1 MKYRKLVSED
11 IASPITKMRKIA
23 RISSIPKVKVPTKPS
38 DYIPV
43 SVLPVLSK
51 VFERIILNQVKQFI
65 DKHEVYQYLSFIKRH
80 RREDH
85 RVTASNNDEWQQVKT
100 SDNDWQRVVQ
110 PVKQRSYFKEWMI
123 AIVSITKIV
132 ALLQGMDGWY

>member
-23 RISSIPKVKVPTKPS
+23 RISPIPKVKVPTKPS

-51 VFERIILNQVKQFI
+51 VFERIILNQVKQFV

-80 RREDH
+80 RRENH
-85 RVTASNNDEWQQVKT
+85 RVTASNNDE
-100 SDNDWQRVVQ
+100 
-110 PVKQRSYFKEWMI
+110 
-123 AIVSITKIV
+123 
-132 ALLQGMDGWY
+132 